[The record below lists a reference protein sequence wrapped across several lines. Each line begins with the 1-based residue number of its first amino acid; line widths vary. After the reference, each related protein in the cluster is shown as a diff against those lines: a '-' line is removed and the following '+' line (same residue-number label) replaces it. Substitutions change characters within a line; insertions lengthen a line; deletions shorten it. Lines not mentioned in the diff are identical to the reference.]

1 MIQDRI
7 GRNRAVI
14 YLPGW
19 LFKFLSLALGF
30 GPAGAVGPYALLA
43 MKRPESVRLDAGFG
57 LTELAVFLGWFGL
70 VVLRR
75 QALRK
80 GQTRGLGGSLAKI
93 ADARVI
99 FYCGLAAHVAVAAAR
114 ISVGAGEPGH
124 LGGIFQFGSAVAV
137 LLLAAAGVLGF
148 TRVPTRKGGGRLGG
162 TV

>member
-114 ISVGAGEPGH
+114 ISVGD
-124 LGGIFQFGSAVAV
+124 GS
-137 LLLAAAGVLGF
+137 LKKDDGVLQ
-148 TRVPTRKGGGRLGG
+148 VEAGGARHIWVYFQVISLMRGPAG
-162 TV
+162 